1 MTTRLFL
8 SALCFT
14 AMFLAQ
20 SASAEELR
28 PFHVQYRLYVSKI
41 PTTIKA
47 DLWLRE
53 TENSDEYEMEMN
65 VKSFLVKNTEKSR
78 FTWKDC
84 HPRTSEYQHSF
95 RGFGKRRNHDMTFS
109 WSPPQVISKEAKETH
124 TLKIE
129 EDTLDDLTIL
139 LKARC
144 VFATGDK
151 EFNAT
156 SAYGDRLREQ
166 HMQVIGREELDTPL
180 GKLDTLL
187 VEKKRGKDS
196 ERRTLFWIAPKL
208 NYMLVRA
215 KHIENRALFGEL
227 IMRDYDG
234 PLVNKT
240 INPLIDDESPAQQ
253 TAEESTTRKTSE
265 ETDAKGSTEG
275 S

>member
-1 MTTRLFL
+1 MTKRLFL
-8 SALCFT
+8 SAFCVSAIF
-14 AMFLAQ
+14 FAQ

-65 VKSFLVKNTEKSR
+65 VKSLLVRNMEKSR

-84 HPRTSEYQHSF
+84 HPRTSEYHHSF
-95 RGFGKRRNHDMTFS
+95 RGFGKRRNHDMAFS
-109 WSPPQVISKEAKETH
+109 WSPPQVLSKEGKETH
-124 TLKIE
+124 ILQIE
-129 EDTLDDLTIL
+129 EDTLDDLTLL

-151 EFNAT
+151 EFDAT

-180 GKLDTLL
+180 GKLDTLV

-234 PLVNKT
+234 PLVNET
-240 INPLIDDESPAQQ
+240 INAPINEKSHATQ
-253 TAEESTTRKTSE
+253 TAEESTTPKAGE
-265 ETDAKGSTEG
+265 EADTTASTEG

>member
-14 AMFLAQ
+14 AMLLAQ

-240 INPLIDDESPAQQ
+240 INPLIDDESAAQQ

>member
-1 MTTRLFL
+1 MTKHLFL
-8 SALCFT
+8 SAFCFI
-14 AMFLAQ
+14 AMLFAQ
-20 SASAEELR
+20 PASAEELR

-53 TENSDEYEMEMN
+53 TKNPDEYEMEMN
-65 VKSFLVKNTEKSR
+65 VKSLLVRNNEKSR

-109 WSPPQVISKEAKETH
+109 WEPPQVISKEAKETH
-124 TLKIE
+124 TLEIE

-180 GKLDTLL
+180 GKLDTLV

-196 ERRTLFWIAPKL
+196 ERRTLFWISPKL

-227 IMRDYDG
+227 VMRDYDG
-234 PLVNKT
+234 PL
-240 INPLIDDESPAQQ
+240 IDDTLNGPMNDESPTAQ
-253 TAEESTTRKTSE
+253 TAEDNTTSNTDKTA
-265 ETDAKGSTEG
+265 ETAISTEG